1 MWEGCLSKY
10 RFFLWWIFRP
20 SAPTP
25 ILRPLCGGAMHADI
39 CNVCGENVTGG
50 VAEQSTGSIPGT
62 DNAPQQLLTRP
73 FYCLYIVLS
82 AFSAA
87 APDIHNN
94 TIYTKHNDPI
104 YTTIYITIHTTAQYT
119 QQYHC
124 CWRCSS
130 AQLQN
135 SITIQCCCFWSC
147 FFVVNCEDMPVRNYN
162 QGGKP
167 RPRICKLSIIFQPAL
182 EHVWGASPA

>member
-10 RFFLWWIFRP
+10 RFFRIFRP

-50 VAEQSTGSIPGT
+50 VAEYRAGSIPGT

-82 AFSAA
+82 AFSGA
-87 APDIHNN
+87 APNIHNN

-104 YTTIYITIHTTAQYT
+104 YIAIHTTAQYT
-119 QQYHC
+119 RQYHC
-124 CWRCSS
+124 CWRCS
-130 AQLQN
+130 AAKLHHHPMLLLL
-135 SITIQCCCFWSC
+135 IL
-147 FFVVNCEDMPVRNYN
+147 FFC
-162 QGGKP
+162 
-167 RPRICKLSIIFQPAL
+167 CKLRRY
-182 EHVWGASPA
+182 ASSKL

>member
-10 RFFLWWIFRP
+10 RFSRIFRP

-50 VAEQSTGSIPGT
+50 VAEYRAGSIPGT

-73 FYCLYIVLS
+73 FYCLYSVLS
-82 AFSAA
+82 AFSGA
-87 APDIHNN
+87 APNINDN

-104 YTTIYITIHTTAQYT
+104 YTTIYITIPTTAQYT
-119 QQYHC
+119 RQYHC
-124 CWRCSS
+124 CWRCS
-130 AQLQN
+130 AAELQN
-135 SITIQCCCFWSC
+135 SITIQCCCF
-147 FFVVNCEDMPVRNYN
+147 
-162 QGGKP
+162 
-167 RPRICKLSIIFQPAL
+167 
-182 EHVWGASPA
+182 